1 MKIKKTILAMLILS
15 VLLNVNIFGK
25 NVHDKLISLNF
36 KNTDIKTVL
45 SAFAQKTG
53 LNVIPNKTVTGKVTA
68 DITKMNALKAL
79 EGLLDAYGYT
89 YTQKGKTLYVT
100 SIKTNKGLVLR
111 TFSLQ
116 YIQANELKNLVL
128 DILDKSLG
136 EGVSVSPLLNSISIQ
151 TRPQK
156 MQMILKMIKDIV
168 VAPMQ
173 VHVEA
178 KIIELKSGLGD
189 TSNPSSVG
197 VNWKYKH
204 SSDNYAQ
211 QLTTEELNTAATSL
225 GNYAQILSENM
236 DLYLSA
242 LEKSVGYD
250 LIASPWITALNH
262 QEASILIGS
271 KYGYKSTITT
281 TTGTLE
287 KVEFLEVGTKL
298 RFTPH
303 INQDGYIRMDIYPS
317 ISEGSVINSLPQEST
332 TETKNTVL
340 VKDGQTIV
348 IGGLTKNYTNQ
359 IEVGT
364 PILSNIPFLGML
376 FRRTE
381 LVQEKRDIMV
391 LITPYILTPEFLEKM
406 NAEKKIME
414 EKYQEK
420 KEQNSKLIY

>member
-1 MKIKKTILAMLILS
+1 MIRNWMLLFRI
-15 VLLNVNIFGK
+15 
-25 NVHDKLISLNF
+25 
-36 KNTDIKTVL
+36 
-45 SAFAQKTG
+45 
-53 LNVIPNKTVTGKVTA
+53 
-68 DITKMNALKAL
+68 
-79 EGLLDAYGYT
+79 
-89 YTQKGKTLYVT
+89 
-100 SIKTNKGLVLR
+100 
-111 TFSLQ
+111 
-116 YIQANELKNLVL
+116 
-128 DILDKSLG
+128 
-136 EGVSVSPLLNSISIQ
+136 
-151 TRPQK
+151 
-156 MQMILKMIKDIV
+156 
-168 VAPMQ
+168 
-173 VHVEA
+173 
-178 KIIELKSGLGD
+178 
-189 TSNPSSVG
+189 
-197 VNWKYKH
+197 
-204 SSDNYAQ
+204 
-211 QLTTEELNTAATSL
+211 
-225 GNYAQILSENM
+225 
-236 DLYLSA
+236 
-242 LEKSVGYD
+242 GYD